1 MSFDNS
7 PSYFSRGSQDTKILV
22 GERKGYS
29 QAQNSETGVYWQ
41 QNYLASIIKI
51 LFPEIAKLEWRI
63 FQDKKED
70 SFEAHTCTHAH
81 SQFRVFCQLWDATS
95 TVHVWI
101 WFAPRFVMFFVTLC
115 TLSTSIIF
123 SILSFY

>member
-1 MSFDNS
+1 MWFDNS

-51 LFPEIAKLEWRI
+51 LFPEIAKLEWQI

-70 SFEAHTCTHAH
+70 WGTRMHA
-81 SQFRVFCQLWDATS
+81 RTY
-95 TVHVWI
+95 TI
-101 WFAPRFVMFFVTLC
+101 
-115 TLSTSIIF
+115 
-123 SILSFY
+123 